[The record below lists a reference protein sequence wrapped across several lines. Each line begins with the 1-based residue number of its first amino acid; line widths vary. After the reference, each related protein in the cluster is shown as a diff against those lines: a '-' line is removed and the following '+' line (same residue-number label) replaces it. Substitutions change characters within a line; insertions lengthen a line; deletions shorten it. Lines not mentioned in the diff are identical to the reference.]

1 MKLFEC
7 RKPVTNLI
15 FSLVLFTAGL
25 VASSYGLYQLSLLIR
40 LNLFFRE
47 TKATV
52 VDSSVIEIEQFAE
65 GDSGVRIR
73 AFRPL
78 IVYQYEVDSAKFTN
92 DRYRPID
99 EGGTK
104 EWAESIAKN
113 HPKGSEIV
121 IYCHTSDPA
130 YSVIEREVPRATYEK
145 IIFACAGGFF
155 CLILSFY
162 FFRNRHSHIVN
173 HD

>member
-1 MKLFEC
+1 MKDVKRNVVSSVILLS
-7 RKPVTNLI
+7 VAAV
-15 FSLVLFTAGL
+15 SL
-25 VASSYGLYQLSLLIR
+25 SYGLYQLSHLIR
-40 LNLFFRE
+40 LNVFFRE

-52 VDSSVIEIEQFAE
+52 VESSVIEIEQFAE
-65 GDSGVRIR
+65 GDSGVRIK

-78 IVYQYEVDSAKFTN
+78 IIYRYEVDSAKFTN

-99 EGGTK
+99 EGGSK

-121 IYCHTSDPA
+121 VYCHTSDPA
-130 YSVIEREVPRATYEK
+130 NSVVVKEVPRSTHEK

-162 FFRNRHSHIVN
+162 FFRNRHSHIV
-173 HD
+173 DED